1 MHKYSRSLI
10 PLHTL
15 ILKHTYV
22 TLEPQDEFDDTE
34 GFFAIPND
42 CIELDETIERLSDKV
57 KVKALR
63 ECFETGK
70 VPRGLRSIVS
80 SASTSSGFETL
91 RKLNRLEN
99 ILRDSI
105 GLYEIRKVRDENV
118 KYAVGDVIVH
128 KIFGKG
134 VITSWDETCGANSSW
149 IEQNSIHTLLRDGTE
164 QPFYSILMS
173 DGTIRYCS
181 QENLRLDMSEDTEVT
196 HDSVPFFFEPKK
208 DGQTGYVLNK
218 YTRSIFPCDEAFR
231 EKREISSSDDSSD
244 SSDSGIDQVLQA
256 SEKELLVMVRSD
268 RALSSFALERLQT
281 LWQNERGEDAAQL
294 LEIAN
299 KAIGENELETAD
311 VILSGLF
318 ESYPDWSQLLNTM
331 AHHSFVS
338 NDYERALELCNESLS
353 RNPNHLITLNAL
365 VEYNLT
371 IGNLK
376 DAKVALERSIDAM
389 PFACIWPPE
398 LLGSLLSDDDTD
410 GVVDFFR
417 DDDEEG
423 GVTNN

>member
-1 MHKYSRSLI
+1 
-10 PLHTL
+10 
-15 ILKHTYV
+15 
-22 TLEPQDEFDDTE
+22 
-34 GFFAIPND
+34 
-42 CIELDETIERLSDKV
+42 
-57 KVKALR
+57 
-63 ECFETGK
+63 
-70 VPRGLRSIVS
+70 
-80 SASTSSGFETL
+80 
-91 RKLNRLEN
+91 
-99 ILRDSI
+99 
-105 GLYEIRKVRDENV
+105 
-118 KYAVGDVIVH
+118 
-128 KIFGKG
+128 
-134 VITSWDETCGANSSW
+134 
-149 IEQNSIHTLLRDGTE
+149 
-164 QPFYSILMS
+164 MS

-231 EKREISSSDDSSD
+231 EKREISSSDENSD

-256 SEKELLVMVRSD
+256 SEKELLEMVRSD